1 VSISNPWNKIGVVYI
16 GPLIPPKRW
25 QILKLIKT
33 ILLAFMASFFSFGK
47 SNAQTSKVFKEPLN
61 TAVFTTQYVIEE
73 NKGITYVTHD
83 ADDGAWQFFSD
94 DKFEDFEKV
103 AKVVVDLQQNTGH
116 SIKLTNIYFAVR
128 LPRAPQIVGAILFQN
143 HPNNFEVTIFMPPF
157 SVWHSGTAPVKGS
170 PGTNVS

>member
-103 AKVVVDLQQNTGH
+103 AKVVGLGEIIERDK
-116 SIKLTNIYFAVR
+116 SILELADM
-128 LPRAPQIVGAILFQN
+128 PVGYYAYRK
-143 HPNNFEVTIFMPPF
+143 
-157 SVWHSGTAPVKGS
+157 SVKDKWIIRKQGD
-170 PGTNVS
+170 